1 MGLVTDPMATREAN
15 AIGNAD
21 YEPIGMNYKVF
32 YITLPKSALGDKIP
46 FVRHSPLWYQD
57 TNGWLEKQ
65 DYLVLTDYLP
75 RLTDDT
81 ETRLDDAGIR
91 LLAGGS
97 RVEQSFKISSSSAV
111 LKGTTITCT
120 ITGKAAGNNSSK
132 TPDKLYLGDRNDKDK
147 SSYVTGTQNPDG
159 TTTFVYTVN
168 AERQGSY
175 TPATVGFS
183 DNSWDT
189 SQSYFLNVPN
199 FNGTFDASAFTDGVY
214 DLFGYADTKNGVI
227 PVDRGRDADRLRRY
241 RSPSGHVTAPSR
253 YSKLYFG
260 SVSDDEATREANA
273 VSAGI
278 LNADDPYS
286 YRVFS
291 VTLPKSALA
300 EAIPFVSC
308 SKSGAWSTK
317 QDQLLLPRFLPRL
330 SGGSDPVDPVDPSDP
345 SSVIKDGTTY
355 TTTAETGAA
364 MFKVRRVVI
373 TAKDGKYQLTLTL
386 NGTSY
391 DYLYPGTGT

>member
-1 MGLVTDPMATREAN
+1 M
-15 AIGNAD
+15 
-21 YEPIGMNYKVF
+21 
-32 YITLPKSALGDKIP
+32 
-46 FVRHSPLWYQD
+46 
-57 TNGWLEKQ
+57 
-65 DYLVLTDYLP
+65 
-75 RLTDDT
+75 
-81 ETRLDDAGIR
+81 
-91 LLAGGS
+91 
-97 RVEQSFKISSSSAV
+97 
-111 LKGTTITCT
+111 
-120 ITGKAAGNNSSK
+120 
-132 TPDKLYLGDRNDKDK
+132 
-147 SSYVTGTQNPDG
+147 
-159 TTTFVYTVN
+159 
-168 AERQGSY
+168 
-175 TPATVGFS
+175 
-183 DNSWDT
+183 
-189 SQSYFLNVPN
+189 
-199 FNGTFDASAFTDGVY
+199 Y

-227 PVDRGRDADRLRRY
+227 PVDAGATLTVSGDTITIRY
-241 RSPSGHVTAPSR
+241 VTRTSG

-300 EAIPFVSC
+300 ETIPFC
-308 SKSGAWSTK
+308 ELQQDGAWSTK

-391 DYLYPGTGT
+391 DYLYPGTARRPTRPVRARGLPPRS